1 MAGMQPYHL
10 LQTAFT
16 AGEISEE
23 VANRV
28 DLDKYQFALLKAEN
42 CLIKPY
48 GPVYKRPGMKF
59 ISSIKNANNAC
70 ILVPFNSGQG
80 FDYLLEIGP
89 SYIRVF
95 KFGQVVAEVS
105 TPFVAD
111 DLTDLRFTQSADVMF
126 ITSGK
131 HPVKRLAR
139 YSDTSWQ
146 FSDFT
151 IDEQYFDF
159 SLNPVDCT
167 ITPSAK
173 TGDIT
178 LTASEN
184 FFTSGMVG
192 GSIQIKQSIPSVTVK
207 AENNTSESVFVGDQ
221 WKIVTGG
228 TWTGTFKVEKS
239 LDGST
244 WEEYR
249 SYSGTN
255 NFNPTETG
263 TVSEYMYLRVACSIT
278 SGTCTVNLTA
288 LPYTHVGTVKVTGFT
303 DAKKVSATVTKQ
315 LGATTATDDFAMGA
329 WCDEFG
335 YPKTSCFFQ
344 DRLCFGGSTK
354 QPYMIW
360 LSRTGDYG
368 NFSVEKAS
376 GTVTDDSAI
385 AKSLIS
391 RKQFAIKHLVAS
403 TDLLILTEGNEWIIS
418 GSDVVTPANCAPKT
432 QDTRGCGDCEPLVI
446 GGKIIFIQGRGS
458 TVRDMGY
465 TFETDSYG
473 GNDLTLLSKQIID
486 GVSIVDSAY
495 KQEPDSIIYFVR
507 SDGTLACLSYV
518 VEQKVYAW
526 STIKTNGFVEAVSVV
541 QEGDEDCVYL
551 AVKRTIN
558 GQEVRNIEVIA
569 NNPKSVVPNNHVMLD
584 SALVFNSAD
593 GQGTFSV
600 PQLSNMTVDIV
611 GDGRMFKNRKVNTDG
626 TLTLPSKVKQAV
638 IGLPYTMSIELPNVE
653 IRTGDGTMQGR
664 YKQVSGGTIRLSNSL
679 GGEAGLTFDSMD
691 QIQYDE
697 FLATENIQLFNGDK
711 KYTPP
716 PCDFNFEGRVCL
728 RSSDP
733 YPFNV
738 LMITRMVTFGG

>member
-48 GPVYKRPGMKF
+48 GPVYKRPGMEY
-59 ISSIKNANNAC
+59 ITAVKNSNSEC

-80 FDYLLEIGP
+80 FDYLLEIGHQ
-89 SYIRVF
+89 YIRAY
-95 KFGQVVAEVS
+95 KYGGLQAEVV
-105 TPFVAD
+105 TPFKVE
-111 DLTDLRFTQSADVMF
+111 DLVDLRFTQSADVMF

-131 HPVKRLAR
+131 YPVQQLAR
-139 YSDTSWQ
+139 YSDTDWRLSN
-146 FSDFT
+146 FEIT
-151 IDEQYFDF
+151 EQYFDET
-159 SLNPVDCT
+159 LNLADGT
-167 ITPSAK
+167 ITPSGK
-173 TGDIT
+173 TGNIT
-178 LTASEN
+178 ITATN
-184 FFTSGMVG
+184 NMFNVGMVG
-192 GSIQIKQSIPSVTVK
+192 GSIQIKQSIASVTVK

-228 TWTGTFKVEKS
+228 TWTGKFTIEKS

-263 TVSEYMYLRVACSIT
+263 TVAEYMYLRVVCSIT

-288 LPYTHVGTVKVTGFT
+288 LPYTHVGQVVIT
-303 DAKKVSATVTKQ
+303 DFSNAKQITATVTKQ

-329 WCDEFG
+329 WNDLFG

-344 DRLCFGGSTK
+344 DRLCFGGSNK
-354 QPYMIW
+354 QPYVLWM
-360 LSRTGDYG
+360 SRTGDYG
-368 NFSVEKAS
+368 NFGVEKAG

-385 AKSLIS
+385 AKPLVS
-391 RKQFAIKHLVAS
+391 RKQFKIKHLVAS
-403 TDLLILTEGNEWIIS
+403 NDLLILTEGNEWTVS

-473 GNDLTLLSKQIID
+473 GNDLTLLAKQIID

-558 GQEVRNIEVIA
+558 GQEVRNIEMIA

-584 SALVFNSAD
+584 SALVFNSVD
-593 GQGTFSV
+593 GQDSFSV

-611 GDGRMFKNRKVNTDG
+611 GDGRMFKNRKVNVDG

-638 IGLPYTMSIELPNVE
+638 IGLAYTMSIELPNVE

-664 YKQVSGGTIRLSNSL
+664 FKQVSGGTIRLSNSL

-716 PCDFNFEGRVCL
+716 PGDFNFEGRVCL

>member
-1 MAGMQPYHL
+1 MALQPYHL
-10 LQTAFT
+10 LQSAFT

-48 GPVYKRPGMKF
+48 GPVYKRPGMKYV
-59 ISSIKNANNAC
+59 SAIKNADNAC

-89 SYIRVF
+89 AYIRVF
-95 KFGQVVAEVS
+95 KYGAMLKEVS
-105 TPFVAD
+105 TPFTAD
-111 DLTDLRFTQSADVMF
+111 DLKELRFTQSADVMF

-131 HPVKRLAR
+131 YPVKQLAR
-139 YSDTSWQ
+139 YSDTDWRL
-146 FSDFT
+146 SDFEIT
-151 IDEQYFDF
+151 EQYFDDT
-159 SLNPVDCT
+159 LNLAVGT
-167 ITPSAK
+167 ITPSEK
-173 TGDIT
+173 TGNIT
-178 LTASEN
+178 LNASVDM
-184 FFTSGMVG
+184 FSSGMVG
-192 GSIQIKQSIPSVTVK
+192 GSIQIKQSIASVTVK
-207 AENNTSESVFVGDQ
+207 AENNTSGSVFVGDQ
-221 WKIVTGG
+221 WKVVTGG
-228 TWTGTFKVEKS
+228 TWTGKFTIEKS

-263 TVSEYMYLRVACSIT
+263 TVAEYMYLRVVCNIT

-288 LPYTHVGTVKVTGFT
+288 LPYTHVGEVKITGFNNT
-303 DAKKVSATVTKQ
+303 KQITATVTKQ

-329 WCDEFG
+329 WNGAFG

-344 DRLCFGGSTK
+344 DRLCFGGSSK
-354 QPYMIW
+354 QPYVLWM
-360 LSRTGDYG
+360 SRTGDYG
-368 NFSVEKAS
+368 NFGVEKAGGS
-376 GTVTDDSAI
+376 VTDDSAI
-385 AKSLIS
+385 AKPLVS
-391 RKQFAIKHLVAS
+391 RKQFKIKHLVAS
-403 TDLLILTEGNEWIIS
+403 NDLLILTEGNEWTIS
-418 GSDVVTPANCAPKT
+418 GSDVVTPANCAPKA

-446 GGKIIFIQGRGS
+446 GGKIVFVQGRGS

-465 TFETDSYG
+465 SFETDSYG
-473 GNDLTLLSKQIID
+473 GNDLTLLAKQIID

-507 SDGTLACLSYV
+507 SDGALACLSYV
-518 VEQKVYAW
+518 IEQKVYAW

-541 QEGDEDCVYL
+541 QEGAEDFVYL
-551 AVKRTIN
+551 AVRRTIN
-558 GQEVRNIEVIA
+558 GKTVRNIEMFS
-569 NNPKSVVPNNHVMLD
+569 NNPKSITPNAHIMLD
-584 SALVFNSAD
+584 SAKVFVSEEGAN
-593 GQGTFSV
+593 TFSV
-600 PQLSNMTVDIV
+600 PHLAGMKVDVV
-611 GDGRMFKNRKVNTDG
+611 GDGRAYMNRSVGTDG
-626 TLTLPSKVKQAV
+626 VLTLPATIHNAV
-638 IGLPYTMSIELPNVE
+638 IGLPYTMLIELPNVE

-679 GGEAGLTFDSMD
+679 GGEAGLTFTNMD
-691 QIQYDE
+691 MIQYDE
-697 FLATENIQLFNGDK
+697 FLAVNDIQLFNGDK

-728 RSSDP
+728 RSNDP

-738 LMITRMVTFGG
+738 LMITRQVTFGG